1 MSDLSDGLL
10 SGHRADFTSGPSSPV
25 NKTMAWITRFS
36 FMVGIRPLTVFC
48 YPAVFPKPTRR
59 LVFVQI
65 DSFRISID
73 FPTIVGLITPM
84 VHFQEKKSTKSTKK
98 AKVAKVPGP
107 SGEQPTPSTSGEHLP
122 SSPSGGATSPSPGG
136 DTSLSPG
143 GDTSPAKSQQ
153 GALPTT
159 PLSPE
164 QKDLIAEKQLSA
176 KLKLTT
182 KNTEGL
188 VTDFGLTWFKALQAE
203 FTKPYFLQVDGTNIA
218 HIRVSTAQ
226 GKQGKWPKNNSLSE
240 KT

>member
-1 MSDLSDGLL
+1 
-10 SGHRADFTSGPSSPV
+10 
-25 NKTMAWITRFS
+25 
-36 FMVGIRPLTVFC
+36 MV
-48 YPAVFPKPTRR
+48 
-59 LVFVQI
+59 Q
-65 DSFRISID
+65 
-73 FPTIVGLITPM
+73 
-84 VHFQEKKSTKSTKK
+84 FQEKKSTKSTKK
-98 AKVAKVPGP
+98 AKVTVVPGP

-122 SSPSGGATSPSPGG
+122 SSPSDGATTP
-136 DTSLSPG
+136 SPG

-203 FTKPYFLQVDGTNIA
+203 FTKPYFLQVGDINIA
-218 HIRVSTAQ
+218 HILQCSRLRID
-226 GKQGKWPKNNSLSE
+226 NSRQNRFSSGRAYPQFIHSHLIASQIIIH
-240 KT
+240 